1 MFSTCSALT
10 SRAPIPDGRME
21 QIMQPWQRTDHPKS
35 LPNISYWKLERSIE
49 PDFKGGIIG
58 LNVPQIAQILHLLKF
73 YQPFECSCSQVNI
86 LPISF
91 LALFLSPYS
100 SSSSG
105 ASPSLGCSCKQ
116 LTRFPRKVFCES
128 AATNRNSCSLR
139 NDHFILILVKLIHPK
154 NNQSRLLTHHP
165 VNLSFSG

>member
-1 MFSTCSALT
+1 MFSTCSELT
-10 SRAPIPDGRME
+10 SRAPILDGRME

-86 LPISF
+86 LPLSF
-91 LALFLSPYS
+91 LALLLSPYS

-105 ASPSLGCSCKQ
+105 AYPSLGCSCKQ
-116 LTRFPRKVFCES
+116 LTRFPRKFFVS
-128 AATNRNSCSLR
+128 QQRP
-139 NDHFILILVKLIHPK
+139 IGILVHSSMTI
-154 NNQSRLLTHHP
+154 S
-165 VNLSFSG
+165 S

>member
-58 LNVPQIAQILHLLKF
+58 LDVPQIAQILHLLKF
-73 YQPFECSCSQVNI
+73 YQLFECSCNQVNI
-86 LPISF
+86 LPKEVFFSTFFVPLLLIF
-91 LALFLSPYS
+91 IR
-100 SSSSG
+100 
-105 ASPSLGCSCKQ
+105 SLP
-116 LTRFPRKVFCES
+116 LTWM
-128 AATNRNSCSLR
+128 
-139 NDHFILILVKLIHPK
+139 
-154 NNQSRLLTHHP
+154 LLQA
-165 VNLSFSG
+165 VD